1 MYRGCLLL
9 TNNLDTSIG
18 CQLCAQGLKR
28 EYVREALQEVPSE
41 NAAQVVANTIRLT
54 PYGTQGLIPCH
65 PSKCYN
71 CYFSFLFLLLYLWEF
86 YNKPTSW
93 LQCSLVSSKSPPPT
107 HSNSNIKVFYFNC
120 IYSHIA
126 SHIITS
132 RTYTKNIV
140 ALKYQTF
147 KYTLS

>member
-1 MYRGCLLL
+1 MYRGCLLQ

-18 CQLCAQGLKR
+18 CQLCALDLKR
-28 EYVREALQEVPSE
+28 EYVREALREVPYE

-65 PSKCYN
+65 PSKCHN
-71 CYFSFLFLLLYLWEF
+71 CYFSFLFLLLYLREF
-86 YNKPTSW
+86 HNKPTSFTG
-93 LQCSLVSSKSPPPT
+93 QFQVPPLPP
-107 HSNSNIKVFYFNC
+107 HSNSNIKVLYFNC

-132 RTYTKNIV
+132 RTQTKNIV

-147 KYTLS
+147 KYT